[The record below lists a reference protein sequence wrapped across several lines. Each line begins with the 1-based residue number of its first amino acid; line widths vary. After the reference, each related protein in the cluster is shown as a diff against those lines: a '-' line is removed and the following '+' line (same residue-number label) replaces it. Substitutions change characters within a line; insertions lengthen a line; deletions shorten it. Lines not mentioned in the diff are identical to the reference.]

1 MLQGKR
7 KPGPAKS
14 TRATSVSR
22 RAGSA
27 RVPRKA
33 PAGRHMGLQLSNP
46 GDAVKAVRSGL
57 PVACVERLGENLGVK
72 MNVLGRVT
80 NIAERTLLRRKQENA
95 GRLKADESERVLR
108 IGLLLDRAV
117 DVLGGLEAARAWL
130 NAPSRALGDSTPLDF
145 ADTEPGAREVEA
157 LLGRIEHGVF
167 S

>member
-1 MLQGKR
+1 MPQR
-7 KPGPAKS
+7 KKPV
-14 TRATSVSR
+14 TRRKIGGALDSSR
-22 RAGSA
+22 RAGH
-27 RVPRKA
+27 VRKTGK
-33 PAGRHMGLQLSNP
+33 PLAGRHMGLKLTNP

-57 PVACVERLGENLGVK
+57 PVTCVERLGESLGVK
-72 MNVLGRVT
+72 LNVVGRVT
-80 NIAERTLLRRKQENA
+80 NIAERTLLRRKHENA

-130 NAPSRALGDSTPLDF
+130 NAPSHALGDSTPLDF